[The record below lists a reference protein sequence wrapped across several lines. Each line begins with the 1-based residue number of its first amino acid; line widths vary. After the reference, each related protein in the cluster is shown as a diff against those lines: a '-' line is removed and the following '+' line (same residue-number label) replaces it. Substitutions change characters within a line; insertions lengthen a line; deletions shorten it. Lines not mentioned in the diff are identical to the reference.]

1 MAKKL
6 QKSASIGSGK
16 TTRPLE
22 RTDSNPA
29 IMGSMFP
36 KVNKRVLYTALSF
49 VLIILGTFAAIQYA
63 KGRYRISPQGFIAGT
78 GLLSANSF
86 PTGAEVLIDGK
97 LVTATDDTLY
107 LQPGSYE
114 VVISKDG
121 YTPWKK
127 TLTIEP
133 ELVAQ
138 TNALLF
144 PIAPSLS
151 TLTFTGAQN
160 LSPSPDGRK
169 IVYYTA
175 SQSAE
180 RKNGLY
186 VMELGNDMPISF
198 QNGPRQIAEDAGI
211 LELENAQ
218 FIWSPDST
226 EIMVITPTKEM
237 LLPIDRKSDL
247 ATLTDISFQ
256 KQQILTEW
264 EQEMYLRERQF
275 LREFPPEVIQIA
287 TQSAKNVYISP
298 DKKRLLYTAI
308 AEVTIP
314 DTIVPPVPAT
324 NTQPEERILKP
335 GTIYVYDR
343 EEDKNFK
350 VAQETENSTSLY
362 KVLLANDLYSN
373 TPLSLTASASAFETL
388 QASNSAQTAQ
398 NFNRYHTS
406 LYTETVQWFP
416 DSKHFL
422 FVQDGAIK
430 IVEYDGTNA
439 VPLYAGPFEKD
450 FIYPWPDG
458 SRLVITTRFSPD
470 APLNLYAIELE

>member
-1 MAKKL
+1 MIA
-6 QKSASIGSGK
+6 
-16 TTRPLE
+16 
-22 RTDSNPA
+22 
-29 IMGSMFP
+29 MFP
-36 KVNKRVLYTALSF
+36 TINTKVLYTVLSF
-49 VLIILGTFAAIQYA
+49 VLIILGTVAAIQYA
-63 KGRYRISPQGFIAGT
+63 KGRYRISPQGFVQGT

-86 PTGAEVLIDGK
+86 PTGAEVSIDGK

-121 YTPWKK
+121 YTPWRK
-127 TLTIEP
+127 TLQVEP

-144 PIAPSLS
+144 PVAPSLS

-160 LSPSPDGRK
+160 TTPSPDGRK
-169 IVYYTA
+169 LLYYTA

-186 VMELGNDMPISF
+186 LMELGNELPISF
-198 QNGPRQIAEDAGI
+198 QNGPKQISDDLANLD
-211 LELENAQ
+211 LENAQ
-218 FIWSPDST
+218 FIWSPDSS
-226 EIMVITPTKEM
+226 EVIVVTDTKEM
-237 LLPIDRKSDL
+237 LLPVDRNSDL
-247 ATLTDISFQ
+247 ASLPDISFQ
-256 KQQILTEW
+256 RQQILREW

-275 LREFPPEVIQIA
+275 LREFPPEIIQIA

-298 DKKRLLYTAI
+298 DKKRLLYTAT

-324 NTQPEERILKP
+324 NTQPEERALQP
-335 GTIYVYDR
+335 GSIYVYDR

-350 VAQETENSTSLY
+350 LAQETEGTTAAF
-362 KVLLANDLYSN
+362 KTLLANDLF
-373 TPLSLTASASAFETL
+373 TPSPASLLASPSAFETL
-388 QASNSAQTAQ
+388 QATVSAQTAQ
-398 NFNRYHTS
+398 NFNRYHSS
-406 LYTETVQWFP
+406 LYTETLQWFP
-416 DSKHFL
+416 DSKHL
-422 FVQDGAIK
+422 LYVQDNAIH

-439 VPLYAGPFEKD
+439 FPLYGGPFEKN

-458 SRLVITTRFSPD
+458 SRLVITTKFSPD
-470 APLNLYAIELE
+470 APLNLYAIELR

>member
-1 MAKKL
+1 
-6 QKSASIGSGK
+6 
-16 TTRPLE
+16 
-22 RTDSNPA
+22 
-29 IMGSMFP
+29 MFP
-36 KVNKRVLYTALSF
+36 SINTRVLYTVLSF
-49 VLIILGTFAAIQYA
+49 VLIVLGTVAAIQYA
-63 KGRYRISPQGFIAGT
+63 KGRYRISPQGFVQGT

-86 PTGAEVLIDGK
+86 PTGAEVSIDGK

-114 VVISKDG
+114 VEISKDG

-127 TLTIEP
+127 ILRIEQ

-144 PIAPSLS
+144 PVAPSLS
-151 TLTFTGAQN
+151 TLTFTGIQN
-160 LSPSPDGRK
+160 SSPSPDGRK
-169 IVYYTA
+169 ILYYTA
-175 SQSAE
+175 SQSAQ

-198 QNGPRQIAEDAGI
+198 QNGPQQISEN
-211 LELENAQ
+211 LENLNLEEAY

-226 EIMVITPTKEM
+226 EVMVITDTKEL

-247 ATLTDISFQ
+247 ATLPDISFQ
-256 KQQILTEW
+256 KRQILREW

-275 LREFPPEVIQIA
+275 LREFPPEIIQIA
-287 TQSAKNVYISP
+287 TESAKNVYISP
-298 DKKRLLYTAI
+298 DKKRLLYTAT

-324 NTQPEERILKP
+324 NTQQEERMLKP

-350 VAQETENSTSLY
+350 LAQETENTVALF
-362 KVLLANDLYSN
+362 KDLLVHDLYN
-373 TPLSLTASASAFETL
+373 PTPASLTASPSAFETL
-388 QASNSAQTAQ
+388 QASTSAETAQ

-406 LYTETVQWFP
+406 LYTETLQWFP

-439 VPLYAGPFEKD
+439 VPLYAGPFEKN

-458 SRLVITTRFSPD
+458 SRLVISTKFSPE
-470 APLNLYAIELE
+470 APLNLYAIELK